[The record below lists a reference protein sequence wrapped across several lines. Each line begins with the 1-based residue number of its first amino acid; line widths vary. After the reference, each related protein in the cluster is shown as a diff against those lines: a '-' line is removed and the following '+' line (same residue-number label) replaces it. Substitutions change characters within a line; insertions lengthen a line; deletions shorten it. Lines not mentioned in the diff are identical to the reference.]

1 MSWNPEIKGFPLRD
15 PKYERAFSEARS
27 DGEFVQASLARLAC
41 CDQLAPLDM
50 QPSEDG
56 HR

>member
-1 MSWNPEIKGFPLRD
+1 MKGFPLRD

-27 DGEFVQASLARLAC
+27 DGEFVQASLSRLAC